1 MKKRINPTVVILLAL
16 LLSSIT
22 GYTLAKYIKTFPSE
36 TATVTFTARLAD
48 NMTITPNSVTVIPG
62 YDEAYATYTITIE
75 NKTEIPA
82 TLTVTIDNEVKP
94 LTGATA
100 PLIDVDVDTSRLAE
114 KNTDTSG
121 NVLWTAS
128 TSGSK
133 TTFTYHNKQLSA
145 KNQDVTITLIV
156 PLTVS
161 QYVKQIGP
169 TDIFSVS
176 AKLDEYVNPTP

>member
-1 MKKRINPTVVILLAL
+1 MKKRINPTVVILLVL

-82 TLTVTIDNEVKP
+82 TLTVTIDNEVET
-94 LTGATA
+94 LTDATA
-100 PLIDVDVDTSRLAE
+100 PLIDVDTSRLAE

-133 TTFTYHNKQLSA
+133 TTFTYHDKKLA
-145 KNQDVTITLIV
+145 AENQTLTLDLVV

-169 TDIFSVS
+169 NDIFSVS

>member
-1 MKKRINPTVVILLAL
+1 MKKRINPTVVILLVL

-48 NMTITPNSVTVIPG
+48 NMTITSNSVTVIPG
-62 YDEAYATYTITIE
+62 YDEAYANYTITIE

-82 TLTVTIDNEVKP
+82 TLTVTIDNKVQT
-94 LTGATA
+94 LTDATA
-100 PLIDVDVDTSRLAE
+100 PLINVDTSRLAAN
-114 KNTDTSG
+114 NTDTSDT
-121 NVLWTAS
+121 VLWTAS

>member
-1 MKKRINPTVVILLAL
+1 MKKRINPTVVILLVL

-22 GYTLAKYIKTFPSE
+22 GYTLAKYIQTFPSDPVS
-36 TATVTFTARLAD
+36 VTFTAKLAD
-48 NMTITPNSVTVIPG
+48 NMTIEPHSVTVVPG
-62 YDEAYATYTITIE
+62 YDEAYANYTITIV

-82 TLTVTIDNEVKP
+82 TLTVTIENKVTKLAD
-94 LTGATA
+94 ATA
-100 PLIDVDVDTSRLAE
+100 PLIDVDTNRLAANN
-114 KNTDTSG
+114 KDTSG

-128 TSGSK
+128 TSGSE

-161 QYVKQIGP
+161 QYVKQLEN

-176 AKLDEYVNPTP
+176 AKLDEYIDPTP